1 MPIYE
6 FKCSGCD
13 SQFEK
18 YLLRFSDEV
27 SCPSCEGKDLE
38 RIISPPSLKTC
49 DGFTSPEGY
58 ITKSHQKLGMNE

>member
-6 FKCSGCD
+6 YKCLGCD
-13 SQFEK
+13 SLFEK
-18 YLLRFSDEV
+18 FLLRMDDEV
-27 SCPSCEGKDLE
+27 SCPSCDSTDLE

-58 ITKSHQKLGMNE
+58 ITKSDQKLGMNE